1 MSASRLRSLSPAVIA
16 AGLGLLYAP
25 VLAHAVD
32 VWRLDQELSFGFL
45 LPVVAV
51 ALSGLRWPALRS
63 AAAAGAPTGA
73 ALWVVVAGLL
83 LFVAGRRTGVSAL
96 AGTSL
101 LPTVLGTAAYLYGT
115 GAARVLFAPAAFM
128 TAGLSLF
135 RGLFAS
141 LGFALQDL
149 TARLSAGLGAAA
161 GLPVH
166 RSGVDIFVGG
176 AHFVIAQACSGLDSL
191 LALLSL
197 SLLVAALATASWPRR
212 ALLVA
217 LVIPVVLAANV
228 LRVTTVLALSVP
240 LGTASAEGLPHEAMS
255 AAVFLFASLVMW
267 SACAVLRCLPRFD
280 ATPSLAS

>member
-1 MSASRLRSLSPAVIA
+1 MSASRLRSLSPAGVA

-25 VLAHAVD
+25 VVAHAVD

-51 ALSGLRWPALRS
+51 GLAGLRWPALRS
-63 AAAAGAPTGA
+63 AMAASAGTGA
-73 ALWVVVAGLL
+73 GLLVMIGGLL
-83 LFVAGRRTGVSAL
+83 LFMAGRRTGVSAL
-96 AGTSL
+96 AGVSF
-101 LPTVLGTAAYLYGT
+101 LPTVLGAAASLYGT
-115 GAARVLFAPAAFM
+115 GAVRALGAPAAFM

-141 LGFALQDL
+141 LGFALQEV

-166 RSGVDIFVGG
+166 RSGVDIFVGN
-176 AHFVIAQACSGLDSL
+176 AHFVVAEACSGLDSL

-197 SLLVAALATASWPRR
+197 SLLVAALARASWPRR

-217 LVIPVVLAANV
+217 LVVPVILAANV
-228 LRVTTVLALSVP
+228 LRVTAVLALSMP
-240 LGTASAEGLPHEAMS
+240 FGTASAEGLPHAAMS
-255 AAVFLFASLVMW
+255 ASVFLFASLGMW
-267 SACAVLRCLPRFD
+267 SACAILRCLPRFD